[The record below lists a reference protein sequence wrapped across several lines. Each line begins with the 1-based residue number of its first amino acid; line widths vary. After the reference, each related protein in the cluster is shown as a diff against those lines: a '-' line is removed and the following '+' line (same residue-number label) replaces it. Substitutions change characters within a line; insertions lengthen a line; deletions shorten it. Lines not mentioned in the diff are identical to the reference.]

1 MITAS
6 APGKIIIL
14 GEHTA
19 LYGNPVLVAAVGLRA
34 RATVSAGNGVNVKAP
49 GIDAPAK
56 RMELGLAMSKKA
68 VELTG
73 GGGFDITVSSDIPLA
88 SGMGSSASIASALAA
103 ALRAEKNLPFD
114 KKVIAETA
122 WKCEDVVHTKSSG
135 VDPFAATYGGIMV
148 YTRGSIVELKI
159 KTVPEIVIS
168 HTGITSDTGEIVKY
182 VDSKRES
189 NFNSFE
195 DFLKSSKA
203 LVLEGKEAVENF
215 DMKRLGRLMNENH
228 KLLSGLGV
236 SCEELES
243 LVKAARGAGAYG
255 AKLCGAGKG
264 GIMVALTNQK
274 TKTDVSKALSKAGGK
289 IIQTQISKDGV
300 RLE

>member
-1 MITAS
+1 MTTAS
-6 APGKIIIL
+6 APGKIILL

-19 LYGNPVLVAAVGLRA
+19 LYGNPVLVAAIGLRA
-34 RATVSAGNGVNVKAP
+34 RATVSVGNSVNVKAP

-68 VELTG
+68 VELIG
-73 GGGFDITVSSDIPLA
+73 GNYDITVGSDIPLA
-88 SGMGSSASIASALAA
+88 SGMGSSASIASALVA
-103 ALRAEKNLPFD
+103 ALRAEKSLPFD
-114 KKVIAETA
+114 KKAIAETA

-148 YTRGSIVELKI
+148 YTRGSIIELKL
-159 KTVPEIVIS
+159 KTIPDIVIA
-168 HTGITSDTGEIVKY
+168 HTGVTSDTGEIVRY
-182 VDSKRES
+182 VENKRGGNS
-189 NFNSFE
+189 NSF
-195 DFLKSSKA
+195 DSFLKSSKA
-203 LVLEGKEAVENF
+203 LVLEGKEAIENF

-228 KLLSGLGV
+228 RLLSDLGV
-236 SCEELES
+236 SCEELNS

-264 GIMVALTNQK
+264 GIMVALAGQK
-274 TKTDVSKALSKAGGK
+274 TKADVAKALSKAGGK
-289 IIQTQISKDGV
+289 LIQTQISKEGV

>member
-1 MITAS
+1 MTTAS
-6 APGKIIIL
+6 APGKIILL

-19 LYGNPVLVAAVGLRA
+19 LYGNPVLVAAIGLRA
-34 RATVSAGNGVNVKAP
+34 RATVSTGNGVNVKAP

-56 RMELGLAMSKKA
+56 RLELGLAMSKKA
-68 VELTG
+68 VELIG
-73 GGGFDITVSSDIPLA
+73 GNYDITVGSDIPLA
-88 SGMGSSASIASALAA
+88 SGMGSSASIASALVA

-114 KKVIAETA
+114 RKAIAETA

-148 YTRGSIVELKI
+148 YTRGSIIELKL
-159 KTVPEIVIS
+159 KTIPDIVIA
-168 HTGITSDTGEIVKY
+168 HTGVTSDTGEIVRY
-182 VDSKRES
+182 VETTRGS
-189 NFNSFE
+189 NSNSF
-195 DFLKSSKA
+195 DNFLKSSKA

-228 KLLSGLGV
+228 KLLSDLGI
-236 SCEELES
+236 SCEELDS

-264 GIMVALTNQK
+264 GIMVALASQK
-274 TKTDVSKALSKAGGK
+274 TKADVSKALSKAGGK
-289 IIQTQISKDGV
+289 IVQTQISKEGV